1 MSQEHDH
8 SHEGHTHNVTVMEM
22 MVQGMQQHIE
32 MLSISDRISRKA
44 LLILLPNVGD
54 KVTVQLDQTKR
65 DEQIMNDEGTTYLTE
80 VTIVRIEGDTLD
92 LLLG

>member
-8 SHEGHTHNVTVMEM
+8 SHEGHTHDVTVMEM

-32 MLSISDRISRKA
+32 MLTISDRISRKA
-44 LLILLPNVGD
+44 LLQLLPNVGD
-54 KVTVQLDQTKR
+54 KVVVTLDSTRR
-65 DEQIMNDEGTTYLTE
+65 DEQILNDAGTDNLTE

-92 LLLG
+92 LLL